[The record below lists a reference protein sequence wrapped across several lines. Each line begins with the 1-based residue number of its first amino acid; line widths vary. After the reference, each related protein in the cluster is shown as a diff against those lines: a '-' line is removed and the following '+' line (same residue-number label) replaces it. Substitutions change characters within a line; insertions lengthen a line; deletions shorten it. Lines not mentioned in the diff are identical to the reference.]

1 MRSFILISCLAFV
14 AIYTFESLQHEDL
27 MRVGD
32 QGNALGHDASVVA
45 CMDGKYIE
53 GILNGSS
60 TEGVPNRAAVQ
71 KEPNAPGGQPLTLE
85 WKASGALSTTADRY
99 TYDLFDE
106 EEMDKLF
113 EGNSI
118 LHDHRRCL
126 GSEAETWEK
135 KRYSRRKST
144 PLNSNSRMGGLG
156 SNVKEDMNGLGASI
170 ADRSASDC
178 TSSLAGDSEPS
189 SSPKAHM
196 GRRILGNTVLYNLSD
211 PISTAAAPKDTN
223 VDPNIARDEL
233 LREQLTVPDDEHYG
247 AGRVNILVEKGKK
260 FKCGMNNDSY
270 CAARQDHAR
279 DFFPK

>member
-1 MRSFILISCLAFV
+1 MRSVIFISYLAFV
-14 AIYTFESLQHEDL
+14 AQFVCECLQHEDL
-27 MRVGD
+27 HVHD
-32 QGNALGHDASVVA
+32 QGYALGHDASVV
-45 CMDGKYIE
+45 E
-53 GILNGSS
+53 GMNEKGVEDVLKGSSVEGVLNG
-60 TEGVPNRAAVQ
+60 AAVQ
-71 KEPNAPGGQPLTLE
+71 KKPNAPGGQPLTKE

-99 TYDLFDE
+99 TSDLFNE

-113 EGNSI
+113 EGDF
-118 LHDHRRCL
+118 LLLDHRRCL

-233 LREQLTVPDDEHYG
+233 LREQLTTPDDEYCR
-247 AGRVNILVEKGKK
+247 ALRVILVEKGKK
-260 FKCGMNNDSY
+260 FKCGMDNSSY
-270 CAARQDHAR
+270 HAVRQDDHSHN
-279 DFFPK
+279 FFPK